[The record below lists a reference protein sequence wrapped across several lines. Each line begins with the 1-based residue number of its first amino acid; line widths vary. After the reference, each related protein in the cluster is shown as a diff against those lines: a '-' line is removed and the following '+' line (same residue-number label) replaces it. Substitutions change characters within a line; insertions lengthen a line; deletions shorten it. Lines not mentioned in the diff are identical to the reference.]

1 MDGSVY
7 LPMRMLVRSHTSLMR
22 NSIILNTQLK
32 SSGIRDMNLI
42 NLRMAGIRSIYFM
55 GRAKRPLSDTY
66 GDTAKLGWA
75 AMFPS

>member
-32 SSGIRDMNLI
+32 SSGIRIWIL
-42 NLRMAGIRSIYFM
+42 
-55 GRAKRPLSDTY
+55 
-66 GDTAKLGWA
+66 
-75 AMFPS
+75 